1 MVVQEDKMTETK
13 KPKCKLTGTDGN
25 IFALAGKA
33 SATLKKAGLHDEI
46 KTMTQRIFA
55 SHSYG
60 EALNIIGDYVEV
72 S

>member
-1 MVVQEDKMTETK
+1 MNETK

-25 IFALAGKA
+25 IFALVGKA
-33 SATLKKAGLHDEI
+33 SATLKKAGLRDEA
-46 KTMTQRIFA
+46 KEMAEKVFA